1 MPTVFKVWPKRV
13 KNSNGQVLTP
23 EMAVIVTLPTAASTP
38 FANGAKEVK
47 AEYMRAYGYDYV
59 KSCCSAFD
67 FDFQKIS

>member
-13 KNSNGQVLTP
+13 KNSNGQVLSP
-23 EMAVIVTLPTAASTP
+23 QMAIIVTIPTTVSTP

-47 AEYMRAYGYDYV
+47 AEYMRAYGYDYA
-59 KSCCSAFD
+59 KSCCNPAD